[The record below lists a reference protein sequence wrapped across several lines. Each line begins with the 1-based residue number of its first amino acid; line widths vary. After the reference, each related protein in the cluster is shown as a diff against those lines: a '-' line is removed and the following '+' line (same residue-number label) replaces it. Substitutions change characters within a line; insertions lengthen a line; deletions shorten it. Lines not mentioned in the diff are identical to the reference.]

1 MEDNAK
7 HISLSKETL
16 IEVLRCLS
24 RKQLSQKC
32 YLVNREIHNLATSRP
47 HVPNIHIINELC
59 FENTP
64 CIIKGQIDEFG
75 EPSKPKRNYFVRVGS
90 GGIPLTATFLATEM
104 PVPEHFIRFRQVTLG
119 RFQEE
124 YMIKFLEGAKNSFVG
139 CQVTFPA
146 SYGQSVECK
155 SIADF
160 SHHKSAQEQMQHLLE
175 NVFHRPL
182 HVAIHDTAFAD
193 LKVIIQKEGVKNC
206 NVFELT
212 FEPRWCSN
220 ETNSAFMDW
229 LKIESNVT
237 SQSTGIEKHLI
248 LKHYSGKFVAD
259 MVQSLKKDF
268 ENVTEPSPNFAITFS
283 EIKENLLEY
292 IRNDPTF
299 SIDNNQTGER
309 LSFFKSDLQ
318 QCLDQS
324 YRLWRRRIPIQDED
338 SNMTSTESSRD

>member
-1 MEDNAK
+1 MENNAK

-24 RKQLSQKC
+24 RKVLSQQC
-32 YLVNREIHNLATSRP
+32 CLVNREFHNLATSRS
-47 HVPNIHIINELC
+47 HVPNIHIISELC

-75 EPSKPKRNYFVRVGS
+75 EPSKPKRNYFVRIGS
-90 GGIPLTATFLATEM
+90 GGIPLTETYLATEM
-104 PVPEHFIRFRQVTLG
+104 PVPGHFVRFQQVTLE

-124 YMIKFLEGAKNSFVG
+124 CMIKFLEDGKDSFVG

-146 SYGQSVECK
+146 SYGQSVESK

-182 HVAIHDTAFAD
+182 HVTIHDTAFVD
-193 LKVIIQKEGVKNC
+193 LKVIIRKEGVKNC
-206 NVFELT
+206 NTLELT

-220 ETNSAFMDW
+220 ETNSALMDW
-229 LKIESNVT
+229 LKIESNGT
-237 SQSTGIEKHLI
+237 NQLIGNEKRLI
-248 LKHYSGKFVAD
+248 LKHYSGKFVGD
-259 MVQSLKKDF
+259 MVQSLKQDF
-268 ENVTEPSPNFAITFS
+268 ENATAPAPNFVVTFS

-292 IRNDPTF
+292 IRNDRTF
-299 SIDNNQTGER
+299 SIDNNQTHER
-309 LSFFKSDLQ
+309 LSFFKTTSIY
-318 QCLDQS
+318 QS
-324 YRLWRRRIPIQDED
+324 YRLLRQRVQNQRKD
-338 SNMTSTESSRD
+338 SDMLSSL